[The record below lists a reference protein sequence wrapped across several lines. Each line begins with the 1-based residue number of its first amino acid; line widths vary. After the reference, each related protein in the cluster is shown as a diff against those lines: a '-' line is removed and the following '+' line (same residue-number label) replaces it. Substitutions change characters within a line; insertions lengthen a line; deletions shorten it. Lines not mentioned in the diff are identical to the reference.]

1 MSRRLRSELRSIR
14 SSLTDS
20 TSLSDG
26 DRESVREGLTAEDT
40 STQRQAVRTL
50 KKGSPETA
58 ADFFPELQA
67 ILEQAVDTDDDDIH
81 EASET
86 AARTILSLPEISD
99 SDFETLEPVAEDLL
113 DAGGPQ
119 RATAG
124 AVLIV
129 ELSLNAD
136 YTPTRKQVNDIT
148 THILLTTAVVNNVP
162 RKIDYIAPSLGLL
175 AFAAREDA
183 EYVVEQM
190 PELPL
195 EQYLKSPYQ
204 KARAPATHLLQEL
217 AADCPDYVSA
227 HNLDL
232 VTQLR
237 DDEENVVALAG
248 RTLETL
254 AESAGIDQLRPVTQ
268 LDRSDFERESPSA
281 LTGLT
286 KAVDT
291 IAEAAPPWLEEIP
304 INSIVDLQRNDAAT
318 KPTNRARTVAIVGK
332 YAATADSSYATAD
345 LVQYAYA
352 TLETADDPIESIAI
366 LSNLKEGLSAS
377 IEARPAEMLSAVTA
391 AGNDLGGPVEDTYDP
406 ATVLKAAGQ
415 GAEHVSADGGML
427 TDSEHGQDT
436 VEFLSQYVTIEAI
449 RHALQRD
456 RATRD
461 RVLDT
466 LEAME
471 SPEFCHRVY
480 VYAISMADFSELP
493 DETRTRVE
501 VLEARFR
508 DTDHFGFVDEDTVFV
523 DTD

>member
-26 DRESVREGLTAEDT
+26 DRETIREGLTADNT

-50 KKGSPETA
+50 EKGSPETA
-58 ADFFPELQA
+58 ADFLPELRA
-67 ILEQAVDTDDDDIH
+67 ILEQAVDTGDDDIH
-81 EASET
+81 GAAET

-99 SDFETLEPVAEDLL
+99 SDSETLEPVAEDLL

-136 YTPTRKQVNDIT
+136 YTPTRKQVDDIT

-162 RKIDYIAPSLGLL
+162 RTIDCIAPSLGLL

-190 PELPL
+190 PEFPL

-204 KARAPATHLLQEL
+204 KSRAPATHLLQEL

-227 HNLDL
+227 YNIDL

-237 DDEENVVALAG
+237 DDEENVVSLAG
-248 RTLETL
+248 RALETL
-254 AESAGIDQLRPVTQ
+254 AESGGIDQLRPVTQ
-268 LDRSDFERESPSA
+268 LDRSEFERESSSA

-286 KAVDT
+286 KAVDA
-291 IAEAAPPWLEEIP
+291 IVEAAPPWLEEVP
-304 INSIVDLQRNDAAT
+304 INSIVNLQRNDAVT
-318 KPTNRARTVAIVGK
+318 RPTNRARTVAIVGK
-332 YAATADSSYATAD
+332 YAAAADSSYATDD
-345 LVQYAYA
+345 LVEYAYA
-352 TLETADDPIESIAI
+352 TLETADEPVESIAM
-366 LSNLKEGLSAS
+366 LSDLKDGLAAS

-391 AGNDLGGPVEDTYDP
+391 AGGDLGGPVEGTYDS
-406 ATVLKAAGQ
+406 ATVLKAAGL
-415 GAEHVSADGGML
+415 GADRASADGEMPS
-427 TDSEHGQDT
+427 DSEHDQDT

-449 RHALQRD
+449 RAALQRD
-456 RATRD
+456 ATTRD

-471 SPEFCHRVY
+471 SPEFRHRVY
-480 VYAISMADFSELP
+480 AYAISMADFSGLS
-493 DETRTRVE
+493 DDTRTRFE
-501 VLEARFR
+501 ALEAEFR
-508 DTDHFGFVDEDTVFV
+508 DTDHVGFVDEDTVFV
-523 DTD
+523 QTD